1 MTQTPVFI
9 DLSLPEGP
17 DRDTALDLVG
27 QAFAPCPV
35 VPIPGS
41 PAADLLVA
49 DDERLAAADARPA
62 LVIRSGAILFAE
74 AFSNAVP
81 VTRDEAIDRLRPL
94 AEAITSRGAAVGPL
108 WSRIAQERLPVVLLR
123 QWYPMLMM
131 ITVGRLPRRHEI
143 FPASRRFAGLSDRPS
158 ADAGQIALLAAKADA
173 LADLYGQKY
182 RSAFVGRFFL
192 SAVVSVFVAMML
204 FLSPSGS
211 PVAYGI
217 EFIASMVILASFIA
231 SRKGDWK
238 GRWMTCRYIAES
250 LRTAEAMGRDST
262 GFLLNNRD
270 NPEDPETPEERLIDW
285 CARILIAQDA
295 ARSLDD
301 RSGDMRRLLQGQID
315 YHDAR
320 LTTLA
325 RIERRLGV
333 VGLSTFAATMLLS
346 VTALAG
352 RLMAPDLLAPVQAP
366 VALALGILPAL
377 GATIFAIRVQANF
390 NAEALHSNAMAA
402 RLRSLVPR
410 LDQASQATLDALARR
425 FSDMQRAE
433 HGDWRQMQ
441 QGRAL
446 DLP

>member
-1 MTQTPVFI
+1 MTQTPVFV

-17 DRDTALDLVG
+17 DRDAALDLVG
-27 QAFAPCPV
+27 QAFAPLPV

-49 DDERLAAADARPA
+49 GDADVAAADARPA
-62 LVIRSGAILFAE
+62 LVIRSGELMFAE
-74 AFSNAVP
+74 AFSTAVP
-81 VTRDEAIDRLRPL
+81 VTRDDALDRLRPL
-94 AEAITSRGAAVGPL
+94 ARAIGARGAATEAL
-108 WSRIAQERLPVVLLR
+108 WSRIAQERLPRVLLR

-131 ITVGRLPRRHEI
+131 LTVGRLPRRHEV
-143 FPASRRFAGLSDRPS
+143 FPATRSFAGLADRPG

-182 RSAFVGRFFL
+182 RSAYVGRFFL

-204 FLSPSGS
+204 FLSPSGN

-217 EFIASMVILASFIA
+217 EFLASMVILASFIA
-231 SRKGDWK
+231 SRRGDWK

-250 LRTAEAMGRDST
+250 LRTAGAMGRDST

-270 NPEDPETPEERLIDW
+270 NPEDPETPEECLIDW
-285 CARILIAQDA
+285 CARVLIAQDA
-295 ARSLDD
+295 ARSLDE
-301 RSGDMRRLLQGQID
+301 RSGDLRRLLEGQID
-315 YHDAR
+315 YHDTR

-325 RIERRLGV
+325 RIERRLGL
-333 VGLSTFAATMLLS
+333 VGLSTFGVTMALS
-346 VTALAG
+346 SAALAG
-352 RLMAPDLLAPVQAP
+352 RLLAPEMLAPVQAP

-377 GATIFAIRVQANF
+377 GATLFAIRVQANF

>member
-1 MTQTPVFI
+1 MTETPIFVDI
-9 DLSLPEGP
+9 SLPEGP
-17 DRDTALDLVG
+17 DRDAALDLVG
-27 QAFAPCPV
+27 RAFAPCPV

-49 DDERLAAADARPA
+49 SDESVAAADARPA
-62 LVIRSGAILFAE
+62 LVIRSGDMLFADG
-74 AFSNAVP
+74 FSTAVP
-81 VTRDEAIDRLRPL
+81 VTEDEALGRLRPL
-94 AEAITSRGAAVGPL
+94 ADAIAARGAATGAL
-108 WSRIAQERLPVVLLR
+108 WSRIEQERLPVVLLR

-131 ITVGRLPRRHEI
+131 LTVGRLPRRHEV
-143 FPASRRFAGLSDRPS
+143 FPAARQVEGLSAQPR
-158 ADAGQIALLAAKADA
+158 ADVAQIALLAAKADA

-204 FLSPSGS
+204 FMSPSGN

-217 EFIASMVILASFIA
+217 EFAASMVILASFIA

-250 LRTAEAMGRDST
+250 LRTAAAMGRDST

-270 NPEDPETPEERLIDW
+270 NPEDPETPEECLIDW

-295 ARSLDD
+295 TRSLAE
-301 RSGDMRRLLQGQID
+301 RSEDMRALLQGQID
-315 YHDAR
+315 YHDTR

-325 RIERRLGV
+325 RIERRLGT

-346 VTALAG
+346 AAALAG
-352 RLMAPDLLAPVQAP
+352 KLLAPDLLTPVQAP

-402 RLRSLVPR
+402 RLRNLVPR
-410 LDQASQATLDALARR
+410 LDQASQSTLDALARR